1 MVQDGRAF
9 KPSTHRYPSV
19 QITRP
24 NKQNLDPKTQSWKQ
38 SKNQKKKILQN
49 PPLTHTEKKQ
59 LRKTS
64 CKRQLQRC
72 SSSATATKPNSRT
85 EDGNLVHTRERRRR
99 AVRRRAAAK
108 TELSRLQICVYAP
121 PFPLLRCT
129 ATSLP
134 VEDCLL
140 PSTLTNITLY
150 SFRTYLI
157 ALQELK

>member
-38 SKNQKKKILQN
+38 SKKPKKKKISKILLLHTPKKNNFAKLLVNDNCNAALHQRRQPNRTRQQN
-49 PPLTHTEKKQ
+49 TET
-59 LRKTS
+59 L
-64 CKRQLQRC
+64 C
-72 SSSATATKPNSRT
+72 
-85 EDGNLVHTRERRRR
+85 TRERRR